1 MRAYKSDMLRVCF
14 VQGGMSRLAYSL
26 FLLVAYG

>member
-1 MRAYKSDMLRVCF
+1 MRAYKSDMFRVCF
-14 VQGGMSRLAYSL
+14 VQGGTSRLAYSF